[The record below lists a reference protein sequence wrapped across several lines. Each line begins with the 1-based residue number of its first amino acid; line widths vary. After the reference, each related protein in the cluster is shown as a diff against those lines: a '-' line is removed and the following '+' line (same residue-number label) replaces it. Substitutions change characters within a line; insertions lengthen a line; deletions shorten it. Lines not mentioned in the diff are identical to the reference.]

1 MYQIF
6 RTGGFKKDYKK
17 LSNTDK
23 DLLKEV
29 ATNLAFGNKL
39 DIKYK
44 DHKLPTNLWS
54 LYLISSLLPKAKLV
68 TTSFK
73 RSLSVFDSFL

>member
-29 ATNLAFGNKL
+29 VTNLAFGNKL

-44 DHKLPTNLWS
+44 DHKLVGNF
-54 LYLISSLLPKAKLV
+54 V
-68 TTSFK
+68 N
-73 RSLSVFDSFL
+73 